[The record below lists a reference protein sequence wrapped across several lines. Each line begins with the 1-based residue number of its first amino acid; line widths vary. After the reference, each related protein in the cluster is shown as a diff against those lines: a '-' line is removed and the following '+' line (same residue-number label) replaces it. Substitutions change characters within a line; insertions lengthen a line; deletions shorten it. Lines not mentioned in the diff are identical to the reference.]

1 MIVTDT
7 NVVSYIFSEHELAA
21 WYLPEI
27 ESQRALISFATL
39 EELWFGAYNGNWGD
53 RRKNELARHL
63 EQYEVIWPD
72 AELVE
77 ICARLRSHRKA
88 DGREM
93 STGDAW
99 IAATALRLNCPLVSH
114 DRDFEEIEGLELISF
129 HSTSR

>member
-7 NVVSYIFSEHELAA
+7 NVVSYIFSGHELAA
-21 WYLPEI
+21 LYLPEV
-27 ESQRALISFATL
+27 ESQRTLISFATL

-53 RRKNELARHL
+53 RRKNELALHL

-114 DRDFEEIEGLELISF
+114 DLDFEEIDGLKLISF
-129 HSTSR
+129 A

>member
-7 NVVSYIFSEHELAA
+7 NVVSYIFSGHELAA
-21 WYLPEI
+21 LYLPEV
-27 ESQRALISFATL
+27 EAQRTLISFATL

-72 AELVE
+72 AELVD
-77 ICARLRSHRKA
+77 ICSRLRSHRKA

-93 STGDAW
+93 STSDAW

-114 DRDFEEIEGLELISF
+114 DLDFEEIDGLKLISF
-129 HSTSR
+129 A